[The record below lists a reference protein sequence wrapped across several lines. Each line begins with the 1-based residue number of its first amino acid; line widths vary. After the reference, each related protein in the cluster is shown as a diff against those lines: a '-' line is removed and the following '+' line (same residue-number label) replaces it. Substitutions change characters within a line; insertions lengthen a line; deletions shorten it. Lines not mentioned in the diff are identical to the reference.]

1 MRAIL
6 GAGLMVFLSGAVFGQ
21 STQPAFEVA
30 SVKPSLIGRA
40 GGEGSRRE
48 KIDHTPGSL
57 TMRNVSMK
65 SCLQWAYDVKNF
77 QVSGPGW
84 LETERYDVAG
94 KAADP
99 APEGQLRL
107 MLQALLADRFKVTL
121 HREEKVLPV
130 YALVVGKSG
139 PKFKESETEGDS
151 AFQPGKSGKLS
162 ASAVRTSMA
171 QLADLLS
178 GPLRIPVIDQ
188 TGLKGRYDFN
198 VDVAAYMA
206 SEAQM
211 KEAQADPAAIVFA
224 VLQEQLGLK
233 LESKKSPVQM
243 LVIDS
248 AEKVPTEN

>member
-6 GAGLMVFLSGAVFGQ
+6 GASLMVISCGAVFG
-21 STQPAFEVA
+21 QPAFEVA

-65 SCLQWAYDVKNF
+65 SCIQWAYDVKNF

-99 APEGQLRL
+99 VPEAQLRL
-107 MLQALLADRFKVTL
+107 MLQTLLGDRFKLTL

-130 YALVVGKSG
+130 YALVVGKNG

-162 ASAVRTSMA
+162 ASAVRTTMP

-178 GPLRIPVIDQ
+178 GPLRLPVIDQ

-198 VDVAAYMA
+198 VDVAEYMA
-206 SEAQM
+206 NESQM
-211 KEAQADPAAIVFA
+211 KEAKSDPAAIIFA

-233 LESKKSPVQM
+233 LESKKSPIQM
-243 LVIDS
+243 LVIDT